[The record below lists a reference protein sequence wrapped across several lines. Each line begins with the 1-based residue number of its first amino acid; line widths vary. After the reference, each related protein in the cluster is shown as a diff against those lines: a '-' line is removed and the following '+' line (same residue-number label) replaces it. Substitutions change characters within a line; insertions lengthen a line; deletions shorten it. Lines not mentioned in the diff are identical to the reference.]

1 MRVVDL
7 FSGCGGMSLGFQNA
21 GFEIAAAYDNWDKA
35 IQVYQCNFDHPIYNT
50 DLGGLTD
57 FTEIRQQ
64 NPDIIIGGP
73 PCQDFSSAGKRNED
87 GGRADLTI
95 KYAEIV
101 SDIKPKYF
109 VMENVDRVEKS
120 NAFQIA
126 LSIIKE
132 AGYGVT
138 ITVLDASL
146 CGVPQKR
153 KRFFMIGELGGKDNA
168 IEPYL
173 KERLTSKPMTVRDY
187 LGESLGMD
195 HYYRHPRNY
204 NRRGVF
210 SIDEPAPTIR
220 GVNRPVPAGYTGH
233 PADTTS
239 VYEVRPLT
247 TIERSYLQTFPNGY
261 FSDIDMPKT
270 HLEQMIGNAVP
281 VNLAEYVAISLRNYI
296 EKKPS
301 PALDSIAEQTE
312 LFV

>member
-1 MRVVDL
+1 MP
-7 FSGCGGMSLGFQNA
+7 QHTT
-21 GFEIAAAYDNWDKA
+21 NWDKA

-109 VMENVDRVEKS
+109 VMENVNRVEKS

-220 GVNRPVPAGYTGH
+220 
-233 PADTTS
+233 
-239 VYEVRPLT
+239 E
-247 TIERSYLQTFPNGY
+247 E
-261 FSDIDMPKT
+261 
-270 HLEQMIGNAVP
+270 
-281 VNLAEYVAISLRNYI
+281 
-296 EKKPS
+296 
-301 PALDSIAEQTE
+301 
-312 LFV
+312 